1 MATVSTSKIRPYPW
15 EKAYKGDV
23 LEPDN
28 ARLEKCIAVVEKS
41 LMLRL
46 LKLTNRPAH
55 QIETQA
61 ILAALKAMR
70 ILRRERLGL

>member
-1 MATVSTSKIRPYPW
+1 MRGWKMYCS
-15 EKAYKGDV
+15 GG
-23 LEPDN
+23 
-28 ARLEKCIAVVEKS
+28 KS

-46 LKLTNRPAH
+46 LKLTNAQRT

-70 ILRRERLGL
+70 F